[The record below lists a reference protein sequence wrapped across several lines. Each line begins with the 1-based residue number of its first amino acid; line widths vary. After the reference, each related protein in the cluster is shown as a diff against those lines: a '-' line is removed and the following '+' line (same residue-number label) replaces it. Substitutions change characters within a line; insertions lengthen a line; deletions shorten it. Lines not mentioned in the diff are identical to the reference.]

1 MLLMTSPVE
10 YRFRNLPADGVMAG
24 PPFLQLPEEE
34 WPKDVTAGTKPQE
47 DVMERRT
54 VKVCAAA
61 AIKVEEAIDPTR
73 FSTWRRLVRVTA
85 WIQRLAEKIRL
96 RRHDQHGREGPLD
109 TDELQKAETFWVK
122 NAQEDLTRR
131 FLKGDFKT
139 LSPFIDDEKVIRVG
153 GRIDKAIVSY
163 ETKHPALL
171 PSNHWISLLLIR
183 HAHQYGHNGAAT
195 TTAKVRRKYWVL
207 KAHKISK
214 RIKSQCAFC
223 HEMAKRC
230 ETQVM
235 ADLPQI
241 RLAPFNS
248 PFYYTSCDYF
258 GPINVKIGRNKTS
271 KHYGVIFTCLNTR
284 AVHLELAVDCSTM
297 EFIQVLRRFFSIRG
311 YPAVILSDNGTQMV
325 GAARELR
332 EMTQGLDAKTLKEF
346 CEEKGIKWIFTTPAA
361 PHQNGCAEALVK
373 TCKSALKKAIGEQT
387 LTPFE
392 LYTCL
397 LEVGNLVNQR
407 PIGRVPN
414 DPDDGAYLCPN
425 DMLLGRA
432 TSEVPQG
439 PFKDTGNPRHRVE
452 FVQRIV
458 DSFWKR
464 WNRDV
469 LPTLLPTKK
478 WNVHHIK
485 YTVPGD
491 KRGAQILPKQRIMDE
506 SSKRTYVSTGNTPHK
521 PKEKRAK
528 RTSTGASRRKLDTW
542 ENSLL
547 KVFPA

>member
-1 MLLMTSPVE
+1 
-10 YRFRNLPADGVMAG
+10 
-24 PPFLQLPEEE
+24 
-34 WPKDVTAGTKPQE
+34 
-47 DVMERRT
+47 

-96 RRHDQHGREGPLD
+96 RRNDQHGREGPLD

-131 FLKGDFKT
+131 FVKGDFKT

-241 RLAPFNS
+241 RLAPFNP

-311 YPAVILSDNGTQMV
+311 YPAVIMSDNGTQMV

-346 CEEKGIKWIFTTPAA
+346 CAEKGIKWIFTTPAA

-439 PFKDTGNPRHRVE
+439 LFKDTANPRHRVE

-478 WNVHHIK
+478 WNVHRRDVRVNDIV
-485 YTVPGD
+485 TLGD
-491 KRGAQILPKQRIMDE
+491 NNAVRGKWVIGRIMEVYPGADGRVRNVRV
-506 SSKRTYVSTGNTPHK
+506 KTPTGTY
-521 PKEKRAK
+521 
-528 RTSTGASRRKLDTW
+528 SRPIGKIA
-542 ENSLL
+542 
-547 KVFPA
+547 VIHPAEGYN